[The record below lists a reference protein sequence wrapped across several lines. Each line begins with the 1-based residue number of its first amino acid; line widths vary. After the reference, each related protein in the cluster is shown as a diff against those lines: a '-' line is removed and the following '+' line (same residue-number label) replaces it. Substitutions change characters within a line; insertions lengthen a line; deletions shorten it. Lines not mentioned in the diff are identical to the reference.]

1 MAPLPPQNFPP
12 IKGVSCFCH
21 DISKE
26 GKVDQDGAQIP
37 LPDGAITACQY
48 GPYVCAAD
56 HHQYKVIN
64 LQEKRMIPLMDY
76 ADAGVDYPYSVA
88 LLRNNTIEIHNII
101 DQQLVQRVP
110 LSSKTKTL
118 STGPGIKV
126 RVAGLMDRLKSV
138 NVLSKLNNDVQSSQS
153 GEDIRNGL
161 SNSFSAVPTRLIMA
175 GSECIMALVTTPLV
189 IQHHEFKYIYQKSG
203 FVYLGETYFDLAFGL
218 FEKGKADPRILIRLF
233 SDLKDIICEDD
244 PIYLYSGIMSI
255 YDRLGSIDNIVSN
268 GLVKNYDPHT
278 MPDLDNNPGA
288 QVLRKALFSTS
299 KEMLQKFL
307 MKDREQRKVPG
318 RALSKEDK
326 IILRAVDN
334 ALLRLY
340 AECNSDDSDDL
351 LKSLLE
357 SENECTLAL
366 CEQPLIDAK
375 KIYYLALLYKE
386 KKEYAKA
393 LEIWHSIIEQEN
405 PENDLPEG
413 LHQIV
418 DLLGKCDNPELL
430 WKYAKWVIQKD
441 EIMGAKARAKLI
453 MFLQSSTKYNAE
465 EILVK
470 LEEVEILKAELAV
483 IYGKLGHH
491 EDALYI
497 LIRDLKDYRGAEIYC
512 LSVGRIIG
520 IVRKTTKKQVEKK
533 ISEEKTL
540 VSNRKCLFLM
550 LLKVYLNIDK
560 G

>member
-1 MAPLPPQNFPP
+1 VDAILDSNFER
-12 IKGVSCFCH
+12 IEEALESANRA
-21 DISKE
+21 IS
-26 GKVDQDGAQIP
+26 
-37 LPDGAITACQY
+37 TAT
-48 GPYVCAAD
+48 P
-56 HHQYKVIN
+56 
-64 LQEKRMIPLMDY
+64 E
-76 ADAGVDYPYSVA
+76 
-88 LLRNNTIEIHNII
+88 
-101 DQQLVQRVP
+101 
-110 LSSKTKTL
+110 
-118 STGPGIKV
+118 
-126 RVAGLMDRLKSV
+126 
-138 NVLSKLNNDVQSSQS
+138 NVH
-153 GEDIRNGL
+153 R
-161 SNSFSAVPTRLIMA
+161 
-175 GSECIMALVTTPLV
+175 
-189 IQHHEFKYIYQKSG
+189 
-203 FVYLGETYFDLAFGL
+203 
-218 FEKGKADPRILIRLF
+218 KADPRILIRLF
-233 SDLKDIICEDD
+233 SDLKDIICEDE
-244 PIYLYSGIMSI
+244 PIYLYSGIVSI
-255 YDRLGSIDNIVSN
+255 YGRLGSIDNIVSK
-268 GLVKNYDPHT
+268 GLEKNYDPHT
-278 MPDLDNNPGA
+278 MPDLDNNPVA
-288 QVLRKALFSTS
+288 QELRKLLFSTS

-326 IILRAVDN
+326 VILRAVDN

-340 AECNSDDSDDL
+340 AECDDSDDL

-405 PENDLPEG
+405 PEKG

-441 EIMGAKARAKLI
+441 EIMGAKIFTQMDPKKPMIVEPSIVLSELRSAGKSGLKILLEYLVNLRKSQEESYHTELAILYIQEIMAELLKEERRLKFEEINNEFMKGSEDPGLTYLTFLLNQHTDDSLSQARAKLI

-520 IVRKTTKKQVEKK
+520 IVRKNTKKQVEKK

-560 G
+560 GTRELQEKIIHLLNTQAVYMDIMVVLELLPEYWSVHILNEFLIRSLRQTYHEYREGQILKGLCESEKVT